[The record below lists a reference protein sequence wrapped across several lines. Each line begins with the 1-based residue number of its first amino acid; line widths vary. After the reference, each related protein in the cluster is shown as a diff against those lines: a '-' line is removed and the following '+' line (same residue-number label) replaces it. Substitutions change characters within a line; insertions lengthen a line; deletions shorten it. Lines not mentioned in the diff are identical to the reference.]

1 MNDVTLLGID
11 IAKTVFQL
19 HGVDRE
25 GKVVLR
31 KRLQRN
37 KLVEFIAKLPKCT
50 IALEACGGANYWVRR
65 FSAFDHEVKLISP
78 QFVKPYVKS
87 NKNDFNDAEG
97 ICEAGSRPNMRFVSP
112 KGIEQQD
119 IQSLHRIRSRLI
131 QERTALVNQTRGLLM
146 EYGIT
151 IPQGIGKV
159 RKLIP
164 EILEDAEN
172 ELSVI
177 SRRFVSDLYEE
188 LDNKDKKIKK
198 YEESLKMIFQTNKN
212 CQKIAKIEGIGLM
225 TATAIVADIGDAKVF
240 KNGRHLAAFLGLVP
254 RQHSSGNKERIL
266 GISKRGD
273 TYIRMLLIHG
283 ARSAML
289 RVANKTDRKSMWLKS
304 LRERRGENIAAVAL
318 ANKNV
323 RMIWALLA
331 KDAVYGKVA
340 A

>member
-1 MNDVTLLGID
+1 MNNVTLLGID

-19 HGVDRE
+19 HGVDRT
-25 GKVVLR
+25 GKVVLK
-31 KRLQRN
+31 KRLQRTR
-37 KLVEFIAKLPKCT
+37 LVEFIANLPKCT
-50 IALEACGGANYWVRR
+50 IAIEACGGANYWVRR
-65 FSAFDHEVKLISP
+65 FSAFGHEVKLMSP

-97 ICEAGSRPNMRFVSP
+97 ICEAASRPNMRFVSP
-112 KGIEQQD
+112 QNIEQQD

-146 EYGIT
+146 EYGII

-159 RKLIP
+159 RKLLP

-177 SRRFVSDLYEE
+177 SRRFIFDLYEQ
-188 LDNKDKKIKK
+188 LDNKDKKIKE

-212 CQKIAKIEGIGLM
+212 CQKIAKIEGIGLL
-225 TATAIVADIGDAKVF
+225 TATAVVADIGDAKVF

-273 TYIRMLLIHG
+273 AYIRMFASLI
-283 ARSAML
+283 S
-289 RVANKTDRKSMWLKS
+289 VS
-304 LRERRGENIAAVAL
+304 I
-318 ANKNV
+318 
-323 RMIWALLA
+323 
-331 KDAVYGKVA
+331 
-340 A
+340 